1 MSRIDTTLLREINCG
16 TVLTALRAE
25 AGEALRLAELSTR
38 TGLSRPTVGVVVDR
52 LVDAGWVEYVAG
64 DATAPG
70 RPARLARFRSSAG
83 YVLGIDA
90 GPHKVL
96 AVLADLRGET
106 VAAHRVEVPPDGS
119 AFEAMGEAVD
129 ALLAEAEV
137 DAADVM
143 SCVIGAPGVVADGQI
158 MHAPSVPTWTSG
170 QLIDVL
176 AERVSVP
183 IEVHNDANLAVLAER
198 WRGAAVDAETVVFIQ
213 WGTRLGTGI
222 LIGDRLHRGAHG
234 AAGEI
239 GFSITPEHEQ
249 ATATAEGLG
258 PLEQA
263 VSPATLVELARQ
275 YRPDGESIT
284 RPEDVFAAARD
295 GDGGA
300 KAAIEAVALR
310 LARGLAPLV
319 LTLDPDMVVLGGG
332 LSLAGEEVLN
342 RVRDQLAG
350 LTLAECQLELSAL
363 GARAVVLGAVRL
375 ALDDVE
381 TRLLPLGPT
390 PERS

>member
-16 TVLTALRAE
+16 TVLTALRAD
-25 AGEALRLAELSTR
+25 AGAALRLAELSTR

-52 LVDAGWVEYVAG
+52 LVEAGWVEYVAG

-70 RPARLARFRSSAG
+70 RPARLARFRATAG
-83 YVLGIDA
+83 YVLGIDI

-106 VAAHRVEVPPDGS
+106 VATHRVEVPADGS
-119 AFEAMGEAVD
+119 AIEAMGGAVD
-129 ALLAEAEV
+129 ALLAEADV
-137 DAADVM
+137 DAADVL

-158 MHAPSVPTWTSG
+158 VHAPSVPTWTSG

-198 WRGAAVDAETVVFIQ
+198 WRGAAVDAETVVFVQ

-239 GFSITPEHEQ
+239 GYSITPEHEQ
-249 ATATAEGLG
+249 ATAGGAERLG
-258 PLEQA
+258 PLER
-263 VSPATLVELARQ
+263 VVNATALVELARL
-275 YRPDGESIT
+275 YRPDGEAIT
-284 RPEDVFAAARD
+284 GPEDVFAAAKL
-295 GDGGA
+295 GDGAA

-350 LTLAECQLELSAL
+350 LILAECQLELSAL
-363 GARAVVLGAVRL
+363 GANAVVVGAVRL

-381 TRLLPLGPT
+381 ARLLPLGPT
-390 PERS
+390 TS